1 MILGEKHGTSYLPC
15 TKQELSSIVILQV
28 AFFMYGCNITE
39 RSVNIGTENIRRNIC
54 GKKTKTQ
61 NGASIL

>member
-1 MILGEKHGTSYLPC
+1 MNKIAICRNKSYQVL
-15 TKQELSSIVILQV
+15 LSCRLL
-28 AFFMYGCNITE
+28 FFMYGCNITE